1 PAATAAQG
9 FRSRQAVSMPTE
21 PGDSPNYTLT
31 YSVQPESAFI
41 WHATYDRVL
50 RLTASQAGG
59 TWTIGPLDRVRLW
72 EPGVRK
78 FTANRIRFK
87 AWLDGTPEPFDFIYG
102 SGAPMDL
109 KAPFGLSSSPAGLY
123 HVRFDAS
130 LVLGTIKLDQ
140 NQVQSV
146 DFQYDP
152 T

>member
-1 PAATAAQG
+1 MPRERGDTQTYPLMYIVQPDSVFNSPAASYQFLG
-9 FRSRQAVSMPTE
+9 R
-21 PGDSPNYTLT
+21 
-31 YSVQPESAFI
+31 
-41 WHATYDRVL
+41 
-50 RLTASQAGG
+50 TASQAGG

-102 SGAPMDL
+102 SGAPMGL
-109 KAPFGLSSSPAGLY
+109 NAPLGLSSSTAGLY

-130 LVLGTIKLDQ
+130 LVLGPIKLDQ

-146 DFQYDP
+146 DF
-152 T
+152 